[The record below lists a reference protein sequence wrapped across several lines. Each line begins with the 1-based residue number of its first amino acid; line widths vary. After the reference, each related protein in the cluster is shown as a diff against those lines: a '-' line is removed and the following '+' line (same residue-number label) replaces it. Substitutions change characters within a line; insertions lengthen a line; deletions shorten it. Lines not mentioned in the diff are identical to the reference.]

1 MKISNIVFI
10 FILVFSLAACAKPP
24 TEKMNEAQD
33 AVTRAENDAD
43 AVIYAP
49 NVLVQA
55 RSALSSMKSEADI
68 KRYDS
73 AKEFAEKAINLADK
87 AIADGKTGASR
98 ARDEATSL
106 VNSLAGSLAET
117 ENALNAARQ
126 SNNIRADF
134 DALAL
139 DLEAARRGSN
149 EARQSLQANNY
160 QDAVS
165 KGQNVRSLLAGINSG
180 ITEAALDSSRKQ

>member
-1 MKISNIVFI
+1 MKISNIIFT
-10 FILVFSLAACAKPP
+10 FILVFVLAACSKPP

-33 AVTRAENDAD
+33 AVIRAENDAD
-43 AVIYAP
+43 AVTYAP

-55 RSALSSMKSEADI
+55 RSTLSSMKSEADI

-73 AKEFAEKAINLADK
+73 AKELAEKAINLADK
-87 AIADGKTGASR
+87 AIADGKTGAGR
-98 ARDEATSL
+98 AKDEAANL

-126 SNNIRADF
+126 ANNIRADF
-134 DALAL
+134 DALSL
-139 DLEAARRGSN
+139 DLEAARQGGN

-165 KGQNVRSLLAGINSG
+165 KGQSVRSLLAGINSS